1 MKPVIK
7 KQTHYNL
14 LLMRDDS
21 DARTFRLHRTVLRA
35 LFMLLAALVI
45 GGALGI
51 AGGVHYW
58 KKCRDLRASY
68 SEQEREFSEMRLQLE
83 RLSNLE
89 SLMEASNG
97 VIPQAKNE
105 EVGAS
110 PLPDARQN
118 ATRALADSGRTP
130 GANATSPVADGAALL
145 SIAGNATLSPDSAS
159 GGTSGVVPQGQSNA
173 TLETPAGEA
182 SASSANGTGAVQ
194 GALSL
199 NAGDCPVRVDNF
211 YARVSGSQRLRISY
225 NLSASI
231 PEIQRTIAGGVRYE
245 AVFANGSRLDLT
257 LTDMD
262 GTRFSILRMKPM
274 QSVARLPEG
283 RSSDDITSINVYIE
297 ITDGEIY
304 FGNFPFTQ

>member
-1 MKPVIK
+1 MKQVIK
-7 KQTHYNL
+7 KQTYYNL

-21 DARTFRLHRTVLRA
+21 DARTLRLHRTALWVL
-35 LFMLLAALVI
+35 FTLLAALVI

-51 AGGVHYW
+51 AGGIHYW
-58 KKCRDLRASY
+58 KKCRDLRATY
-68 SEQEREFSEMRLQLE
+68 SEQDREFSEMRLQLE

-118 ATRALADSGRTP
+118 ATRALPDSGRTP
-130 GANATSPVADGAALL
+130 GVNAISPGA
-145 SIAGNATLSPDSAS
+145 AGNATLSPDSA
-159 GGTSGVVPQGQSNA
+159 SGVVPQGQSNA
-173 TLETPAGEA
+173 TLENPAGEA
-182 SASSANGTGAVQ
+182 SASSANGTGAVK
-194 GALSL
+194 GVLPL
-199 NAGDCPVRVDNF
+199 NVGDCPVRVDNF

-225 NLSASI
+225 NLSSSGS
-231 PEIQRTIAGGVRYE
+231 ESQRNIVGGVRYQ
-245 AVFANGSRLDLT
+245 AVFANGSRLDLP

-283 RSSDDITSINVYIE
+283 RNADDIKSINMYIE
-297 ITDGEIY
+297 VTGGKSY
-304 FGNFPFTQ
+304 VGNFPFTQ